1 MINVYGDSF
10 AYGSD
15 LKTNEK
21 NVAECLSEELNI
33 EVVNRAIPGNSN
45 VVICHQLI
53 EDIILSNLVSGDSA
67 FVCFT
72 ETTRFTAWDEELAS
86 GQSTEISKYTP
97 IFPSDNSPKRH
108 HDLYKWSCTEE
119 QGIYDLAH
127 SIITMYNACE
137 YHNIQVVFGYAFGTT
152 INECKDKIIG
162 TKMSDMIRYIER
174 NDIIIAN
181 KKFSDFDENY
191 RYGSHPSADAHKKY
205 GEYISSYFEGLVI

>member
-1 MINVYGDSF
+1 M
-10 AYGSD
+10 
-15 LKTNEK
+15 
-21 NVAECLSEELNI
+21 
-33 EVVNRAIPGNSN
+33 
-45 VVICHQLI
+45 
-53 EDIILSNLVSGDSA
+53 
-67 FVCFT
+67 
-72 ETTRFTAWDEELAS
+72 AS

-191 RYGSHPSADAHKKY
+191 KYGSHPSADAHKKY